1 MSSPNR
7 REFIKAASATAFALR
22 TGSAIAA
29 TPKRPNILIIFA
41 DQLSLDALRS
51 PARRGFIHTPNLD
64 ALGAASMS
72 FTRAYAS
79 NPLCV
84 PSRTSMFT
92 GRYPV
97 ETGIESNEKVP
108 RLDPTAF
115 PCMGSIFRQAG
126 YQTAYFGKWHLPYPP
141 ADLASH
147 GFEQVEAKVV
157 DTETADQVV
166 QFLGK
171 SHDAPFLAIASF
183 LNPHNIC
190 EWARGDALDQ
200 GNIGVPP
207 PATDCPPLRA
217 NHADQQDEPD
227 IMTLMRRSYQS
238 APMFP
243 VGEWNDDKWR
253 QYEWAYYRLIE
264 RMDAQV
270 GRVMKSLH
278 DANIAEDTVVLFL
291 ADHGDCQG
299 AHHWNQKTVFYEESV
314 KVPFLL
320 SYPRSIKPGSS
331 DQLVNTGV
339 DLIPTLCDFAGIA
352 QPPHSRG
359 MSLRPVAVKASA
371 KLDRTFIVASNHL
384 AQGAPIDGILHSPH
398 GRMLCSER
406 YKYCVYSEGQHRE
419 SLVDLVNDP
428 GEMQNLAGNAKYQHI
443 LQTHRAMLQQWGSE
457 RNDHFPYSA
466 NA

>member
-7 REFIKAASATAFALR
+7 REFIKKASAAAFALHAS
-22 TGSAIAA
+22 SALAA
-29 TPKRPNILIIFA
+29 PAKRPNILIIFA
-41 DQLSLDALRS
+41 DQLSLDALTS
-51 PARRGFIHTPNLD
+51 PARRGFINTPNLD

-97 ETGIESNEKVP
+97 ETGIESNESAK
-108 RLDPTAF
+108 RLDPATF
-115 PCMGSIFRQAG
+115 PCMGTIFRQAG
-126 YQTAYFGKWHLPYPP
+126 YQTAYFGKWHLPYAPTEP
-141 ADLASH
+141 ESH
-147 GFEQVEAKVV
+147 GFEQIEAKAV

-166 QFLGK
+166 DFLGRPHH
-171 SHDAPFLAIASF
+171 SPFLAVASF

-200 GNIGVPP
+200 GNIGTPP
-207 PATDCPPLRA
+207 PAQDCPPLRPD
-217 NHADQQDEPD
+217 HSDQQDEPD
-227 IMTLMRRSYQS
+227 IMALMRRSYQA

-243 VGEWNDDKWR
+243 VAAWSDDKWR
-253 QYEWAYYRLIE
+253 QYEWAYYRFIE
-264 RMDAQV
+264 RVDAQV
-270 GRVMKSLH
+270 GKVMKGLH
-278 DANIAEDTVVLFL
+278 EAKLTEETVVLFL

-314 KVPFLL
+314 KVPLL
-320 SYPRSIKPGSS
+320 ISCPGTIKPGSS
-331 DQLVNTGV
+331 DQLANTGV
-339 DLIPTLCDFAGIA
+339 DLIPTLCDFAGISK
-352 QPPHSRG
+352 PSVSPG
-359 MSLRPVAVKASA
+359 MSLKPAANNSHA

-384 AQGAPIDGILHSPH
+384 AQGAPVDGVLHSPQ
-398 GRMLCSER
+398 GRMLRSER

-419 SLVDLVNDP
+419 SLVDLNLDP
-428 GEMQNLAGNAKYQHI
+428 GEMQNLAGKDKYQSV
-443 LQTHRAMLQQWGSE
+443 LRAHRSMLKHWGSE
-457 RNDHFPYSA
+457 FDDHFPYPA